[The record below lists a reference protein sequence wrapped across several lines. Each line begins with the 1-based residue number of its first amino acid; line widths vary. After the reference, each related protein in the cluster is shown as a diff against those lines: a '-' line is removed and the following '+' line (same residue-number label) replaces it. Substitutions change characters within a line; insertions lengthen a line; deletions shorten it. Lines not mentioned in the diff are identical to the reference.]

1 MASASKIYPA
11 LTLEVMVS
19 REEGQYYDV
28 KSAQKKPSD
37 LADIVS
43 AYANAE
49 GGIVVI
55 GISDKTRRVEGVNAQ
70 GEEKINNFLNLPKDC
85 CNPMP
90 EYRHEFVD
98 VMNDAGKPDRLILL
112 HIKPSIDRV
121 ISTSKDE
128 VFLRIGDKTRKLT
141 VEEIRQ
147 LEYEKGVAHY
157 EEEVCQHATMDNLD
171 QELLDTYRLK
181 IGAVHQTNEQ
191 VLRARQFIV
200 KRHGEEALTN
210 AAVLLFGKN
219 VRGFFPH
226 CRIRYIKVNGT
237 AMRTGADFN
246 VVKDRS
252 FDLPLLH
259 LIPEAKR
266 FISDQLEER
275 TTLEADGRFHT
286 YPEYPEFAWVESI
299 TNAVC
304 HRQWGLRGD
313 YILIAKY
320 DDRLEIKSPGRLPNI
335 VTVDNIFTTRFAR
348 NPIISR
354 VLTEM
359 ELVRELNE
367 GVPRVFSVMK
377 DAGLPEPE
385 IVETAANVTVILR
398 NVKTVAD
405 NPLTTEKTTQKTT
418 ENATEKTTEK
428 IIRILKERPYATA
441 GQIAEELSLTIDGV
455 DYNIRKLKKNGRIVR
470 IGGDKGGHWEIV
482 EK

>member
-1 MASASKIYPA
+1 M
-11 LTLEVMVS
+11 
-19 REEGQYYDV
+19 
-28 KSAQKKPSD
+28 
-37 LADIVS
+37 
-43 AYANAE
+43 
-49 GGIVVI
+49 VI

-85 CNPMP
+85 CIPMP

-98 VMNDAGKPDRLILL
+98 ITNDAGKPDRLILL
-112 HIKPSIDRV
+112 HIKPSVDKV
-121 ISTSKDE
+121 ISTTKDE
-128 VFLRIGDKTRKLT
+128 VYLRIGDKSRKLT

-157 EEEVCQHATMDNLD
+157 EEEVCQYATMDDLD
-171 QELLDTYRLK
+171 PELLDAYRQK
-181 IGAVHQTNEQ
+181 IGAIHQTNEQ

-200 KRHGEEALTN
+200 KRHDEDALTN

-237 AMRTGADFN
+237 TMRTGADFN

-252 FDLPLLH
+252 FDLPLLR

-266 FISDQLEER
+266 FIADQLEER
-275 TTLEADGRFHT
+275 TTLENDGRFHT

-313 YILIAKY
+313 YILVAKY

-377 DAGLPEPE
+377 EAGLPEPE
-385 IVETAANVTVILR
+385 IVETAANVTVVLYNGKAANSSDNPSDNHLPENLSVNLSVTQQKILR
-398 NVKTVAD
+398 MIA
-405 NPLTTEKTTQKTT
+405 EKQYI
-418 ENATEKTTEK
+418 NATHAAGVLQ
-428 IIRILKERPYATA
+428 ISRNAVNSAVSVLK
-441 GQIAEELSLTIDGV
+441 D
-455 DYNIRKLKKNGRIVR
+455 KGRIVR
-470 IGGDKGGHWEIV
+470 IGGDKGGHWEII

>member
-1 MASASKIYPA
+1 MIPASNISPA

-19 REEGQYYDV
+19 RKEGQYYDV

-37 LADIVS
+37 LAEIVC

-49 GGIVVI
+49 GGVVVV
-55 GISDKTRRVEGVNAQ
+55 GISDKTRTVEGVNIQ
-70 GEEKINNFLNLPKDC
+70 GEEKINHFLNVPKDC
-85 CNPMP
+85 CVPMP

-98 VMNDAGKPDRLILL
+98 ITNDAGKSDRLILL
-112 HIKPSIDRV
+112 HIKPSIDKV
-121 ISTSKDE
+121 IRTTKDE
-128 VFLRIGDKTRKLT
+128 VYLRIGDKSRKLT

-157 EEEVCQHATMDNLD
+157 EEDICPYATLEDLD
-171 QELLDTYRLK
+171 TELLDAYRQK
-181 IGAVHQTNEQ
+181 IGAVHQSNEQ

-200 KRHGEEALTN
+200 KHHGEDALTN

-252 FDLPLLH
+252 FDYPLLR
-259 LIPEAKR
+259 LIPETKR

-275 TTLEADGRFHT
+275 TTLEHDGHFHT
-286 YPEYPEFAWVESI
+286 YPEYPEFAWVESV

-313 YILIAKY
+313 YILVAKY

-377 DAGLPEPE
+377 ESGLPEPK
-385 IVETAANVTVILR
+385 ILETAANVTVVLY
-398 NVKTVAD
+398 NGKTADSAD
-405 NPLTTEKTTQKTT
+405 NSSDKHLS
-418 ENATEKTTEK
+418 ENLSDGLSVNQRK
-428 IIRILKERPYATA
+428 ILKMIINKSYTNASDAAKMIRISRNSVNAAISILKEK
-441 GQIAEELSLTIDGV
+441 GL
-455 DYNIRKLKKNGRIVR
+455 IVR
-470 IGGDKGGHWEIV
+470 IGDDKTGHWELND
-482 EK
+482 K

>member
-1 MASASKIYPA
+1 MSSASKIYPA

-19 REEGQYYDV
+19 RKEGQYYDV

-43 AYANAE
+43 AYANSE

-70 GEEKINNFLNLPKDC
+70 GEEKINNFLNIPKDC

-112 HIKPSIDRV
+112 HIKPSVDRV

-147 LEYEKGVAHY
+147 LEYEKGVSHY
-157 EEEVCQHATMDNLD
+157 EEEVCQHATMEDLD
-171 QELLDTYRLK
+171 SELLDAYRQK

-200 KRHGEEALTN
+200 KRHGEESLTN

-252 FDLPLLH
+252 FDLPLLR

-313 YILIAKY
+313 YILVAKY

-385 IVETAANVTVILR
+385 IIETAANVTVVLF
-398 NVKTVAD
+398 NGKTASTSDNPAD
-405 NPLTTEKTTQKTT
+405 NRLSENLSEDLSVTQQKIFKMIQEKTYT
-418 ENATEKTTEK
+418 NATRAAEVLH
-428 IIRILKERPYATA
+428 ISRNSVNAAISALKEK
-441 GQIAEELSLTIDGV
+441 EL
-455 DYNIRKLKKNGRIVR
+455 IVR
-470 IGGDKGGHWEIV
+470 IGEDKGGHWEA
-482 EK
+482 KMK

>member
-1 MASASKIYPA
+1 MTPASKIYPA

-19 REEGQYYDV
+19 RKEGQYYDV
-28 KSAQKKPSD
+28 KSAQKKPSE
-37 LADIVS
+37 LSDIVS

-49 GGIVVI
+49 GGTVVI

-85 CNPMP
+85 CIPMP

-98 VMNDAGKPDRLILL
+98 IPNDAGKPDRLILL
-112 HIKPSIDRV
+112 HIKPSIDKV
-121 ISTSKDE
+121 ITTTKDE
-128 VFLRIGDKTRKLT
+128 VYLRIGDKTRKLT

-157 EEEVCQHATMDNLD
+157 EEEVCPFATMEDLD
-171 QELLDTYRLK
+171 PELLDAYREK

-200 KRHGEEALTN
+200 KRHDEDALTN

-226 CRIRYIKVNGT
+226 CRIRYIKVDGT
-237 AMRTGADFN
+237 SMRTGADFN
-246 VVKDRS
+246 VVKDRN
-252 FDLPLLH
+252 FDLPLLK

-275 TTLEADGRFHT
+275 TTLESDGRFHT

-313 YILIAKY
+313 YILVAKY

-348 NPIISR
+348 NPLISR

-367 GVPRVFSVMK
+367 GIPRVFKEMK
-377 DAGLPEPE
+377 EAGLPEPK
-385 IVETAANVTVILR
+385 IVETAANVTVVLYNGKTANSSDKPSDNHLPENLSVNLSVTQHKILR
-398 NVKTVAD
+398 MIA
-405 NPLTTEKTTQKTT
+405 EKQYI
-418 ENATEKTTEK
+418 NATYAAE
-428 IIRILKERPYATA
+428 ILQISRNSVNAAISVLKEK
-441 GQIAEELSLTIDGV
+441 GL
-455 DYNIRKLKKNGRIVR
+455 IVR
-470 IGGDKGGHWEIV
+470 IGGDKGGHWEV
-482 EK
+482 NEK

>member
-1 MASASKIYPA
+1 MPASKIFPA
-11 LTLEVMVS
+11 LTLDEMVS

-37 LADIVS
+37 LSDIVS

-49 GGIVVI
+49 GGTVVI
-55 GISDKTRRVEGVNAQ
+55 GISDSTRRVEGVNAQ
-70 GEEKINNFLNLPKDC
+70 GEEKINNFLNVPKDC
-85 CNPMP
+85 CIPMP

-98 VMNDAGKPDRLILL
+98 IINDAGKADRLILL
-112 HIKPSIDRV
+112 HIKPSIDKV
-121 ISTSKDE
+121 IHTTKDE
-128 VFLRIGDKTRKLT
+128 VYLRIGYKSRKLT

-157 EEEVCQHATMDNLD
+157 EEEICPHATMNDLD
-171 QELLDTYRLK
+171 AELLDAYRLK

-200 KRHGEEALTN
+200 NRHDEDALTN

-237 AMRTGADFN
+237 AMRTGANFN
-246 VVKDRS
+246 VVKDKS
-252 FDLPLLH
+252 LDLPLLR

-266 FISDQLEER
+266 YVSDQLEER

-299 TNAVC
+299 TNACC

-313 YILIAKY
+313 YILVAKY
-320 DDRLEIKSPGRLPNI
+320 DDRLEIKSPGRLPNN

-359 ELVRELNE
+359 ELVREFN
-367 GVPRVFSVMK
+367 
-377 DAGLPEPE
+377 AGE
-385 IVETAANVTVILR
+385 V
-398 NVKTVAD
+398 
-405 NPLTTEKTTQKTT
+405 
-418 ENATEKTTEK
+418 
-428 IIRILKERPYATA
+428 
-441 GQIAEELSLTIDGV
+441 
-455 DYNIRKLKKNGRIVR
+455 NIRPQISSPCTHRSR
-470 IGGDKGGHWEIV
+470 P
-482 EK
+482 